1 MKIDV
6 SIGEVF
12 DKITI
17 LQIKL
22 ERIKDQEKLKHITH
36 ELDVLKSVLQDSS
49 IDMSNDFFKKL
60 RSINETLW
68 DTEDIIREK
77 EEKEEF
83 DVEFIEHARLDA
95 KLNDQRFLIKNEI
108 NMFFGSQIKE
118 QKSYEKLY

>member
-83 DVEFIEHARLDA
+83 DVEFIKHARLDA

>member
-22 ERIKDQEKLKHITH
+22 ERIKDQEKIKHIAH
-36 ELDVLKSVLQDSS
+36 ELGVLKRVLQDSS

-83 DVEFIEHARLDA
+83 NVDFI
-95 KLNDQRFLIKNEI
+95 
-108 NMFFGSQIKE
+108 
-118 QKSYEKLY
+118 

>member
-22 ERIKDQEKLKHITH
+22 ERIKDQEKIKHITH

>member
-36 ELDVLKSVLQDSS
+36 ELDVLESVLQDSS